1 MKARNPFNR
10 NRAEQMGEAT
20 WKYYVKDPF
29 NDLLSEKPLI
39 FEGSRGCGKTMFFLC
54 NSWKERFAEYE
65 AQGLDVRDLF
75 QNKSF
80 VGFYYK
86 VDGKFVGKNLSGKG
100 IEEWE
105 WQSVFNTY
113 FNIIIAKEI
122 FGFVK
127 HCTSKNYIS
136 ESEVAS
142 LIIRA
147 SKKIDL
153 VSGSDMTFS
162 RLISH
167 FDDILDEIECFS
179 NDPEKKKPIGLHA
192 GTLISTIIEE
202 LKKLIT
208 FKETRFHVFVD
219 EFEELNIS
227 QQKQINT
234 LLKQSKFWLVY
245 DIGVKSKGRYT
256 DETISG
262 EIIREPDDY
271 VLYYPEIDS
280 YERKDEYEKL
290 LTSICKKR
298 LKDFLPNNL
307 IHNEL
312 YLDINFYLKD
322 YGKEIELDEFGNSS
336 KYPALKQKLK
346 RLIDEENSQGHFFD
360 KLQIL
365 DVYDTLI
372 NVTPDLLRM
381 HISLLNRKGK
391 ISLKSIYDNAKSDSK
406 IYRDWKHNML
416 FATFFLLCKEL
427 DVVKKYHGLTTFSML
442 SSGVIR
448 SFLEICESAFDYAF
462 SKGFSFEK
470 PRSLSIEEQTN
481 AAHYVSQSKVSKIEG
496 FVPDGIYLKRFML
509 AIGKIFYLKHTDAN
523 ATLGEPE
530 PNHFFTKTLELRT
543 ISPEAMRILENAVMH
558 NVLQF
563 ELPTKEKNRTAVE
576 TTDYHIN
583 HIYCPFFK
591 ISHRRKRKIYLEP
604 FELKT
609 LLIGTSSDVDKL
621 IKVIVNKSTESFQ
634 GTLNFNNDDLPREV

>member
-1 MKARNPFNR
+1 
-10 NRAEQMGEAT
+10 MGETT
-20 WKYYVKDPF
+20 WKYYVNEPF

-39 FEGSRGCGKTMFFLC
+39 FEGSRGCGKTMFYLC
-54 NSWKERFAEYE
+54 NSWRERFSEFE
-65 AQGLDVRDLF
+65 AQGLDIKEF
-75 QNKSF
+75 FKPKSLI
-80 VGFYYK
+80 GFYYK

-136 ESEVAS
+136 ESEVGK
-142 LIIRA
+142 LLHRT
-147 SKKIDL
+147 SKKLDI
-153 VSGSDMTFS
+153 VYSNDMNFS
-162 RLISH
+162 RMVSH

-192 GTLISTIIEE
+192 GTLITSIIEE
-202 LKKLIT
+202 LKSLVI

-271 VLYYPEIDS
+271 ILYYPEVNS
-280 YERKDEYEKL
+280 YERKHEYEKL
-290 LTSICKKR
+290 LTSICSKR
-298 LKDFLPNNL
+298 LKDFLPSDLCSNPQ
-307 IHNEL
+307 

-322 YGKEIELDEFGNSS
+322 YGKDIELDEFANSA
-336 KYPALKQKLK
+336 KYPALRNKVK
-346 RLIDEENSQGHFFD
+346 RLIDEENLQGHFFD
-360 KLQIL
+360 REQIK
-365 DVYDTLI
+365 DVYNTLL
-372 NVTPDLLRM
+372 NVTPDILRM
-381 HISLLNRKGK
+381 HLSLLNRKGK
-391 ISLKSIYDNAKSDSK
+391 LTLKSIYENAKSDSR
-406 IYRDWKHNML
+406 IYKDWKHNMQ

-427 DVVKKYHGLTTFSML
+427 DVIKKYHGLTTFSML

-462 SKGFSFEK
+462 SRGFSFDS
-470 PRSLSIEEQTN
+470 PRPLSIDEQTN

-509 AIGKIFYLKHTDAN
+509 ALGKIFYLKHTEPN

-543 ISPEAMRILENAVMH
+543 DSPEAMRILENAVMH

-563 ELPTKEKNRTAVE
+563 ELPTKEKNRSAVE

-591 ISHRRKRKIYLEP
+591 ISHRRKRKIYFEP

-609 LLIGTSSDVDKL
+609 LLVGSSSEVEKL
-621 IKVIVNKSTESFQ
+621 IKIVVTKSIETIQ
-634 GTLNFNNDDLPREV
+634 GTLNFNGDDVSGEV